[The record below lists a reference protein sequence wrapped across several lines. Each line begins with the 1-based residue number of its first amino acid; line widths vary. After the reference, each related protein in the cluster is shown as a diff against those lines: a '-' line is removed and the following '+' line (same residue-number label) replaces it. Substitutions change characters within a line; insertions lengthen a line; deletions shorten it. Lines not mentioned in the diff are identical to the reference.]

1 MQERSN
7 FQPLIEKVL
16 QIRDDR
22 DWAQFHH
29 LKDLSMG
36 LSIEASELMEL
47 FLWKSNDEIDYYIS
61 DTANKLKIE
70 EELADVIIY
79 CLLITNKLDLNIENI
94 VTAKLEKNAIKYPV
108 EKSKGVATKY
118 SDL

>member
-1 MQERSN
+1 MQQQSY

-16 QIRDDR
+16 KFRDDR

-47 FLWKSNDEIDYYIS
+47 LLWKTNDEIDEFIS
-61 DTANKLKIE
+61 NSDNKLKVE
-70 EELADVIIY
+70 EELSDVMIY
-79 CLLITNKLDLNIENI
+79 CLLIANKLDLNIEEI
-94 VTAKLEKNAIKYPV
+94 ITAKLEKNSIKYPV
-108 EKSKGVATKY
+108 EKAKGVATKY
-118 SDL
+118 NDL